1 MNHLEF
7 AALESKALEPHP
19 WDFWIEA
26 AEQLAGHEL
35 DGDDDVD
42 GYSLDA
48 AHDAFERGITPEA
61 YVASIKRPVP
71 PDRL

>member
-7 AALESKALEPHP
+7 AALEARALKPHP
-19 WDFWIEA
+19 WDRWIER
-26 AEQLAGHEL
+26 AELLAGHDL

-48 AHDAFERGITPEA
+48 AHDAFESGMSPET
-61 YVASIKRPVP
+61 YVAAIRQRPP